1 MAASLKE
8 VDLHTR
14 FLDKRAEL
22 VRRQQRVANDLR
34 QVPVVPIAANLAEQ
48 AVERNHEVLQRIT
61 ESAQVE
67 IKAIDRAL
75 ARLANGCYGE
85 CVHCGQTINTRRLQ
99 AWPYA
104 EYCAA
109 CAAADISSQ

>member
-34 QVPVVPIAANLAEQ
+34 RVTGVVAASFAEQ
-48 AVERNHEVLQRIT
+48 AVERNNDEVLQRIS

-75 ARLANGCYGE
+75 QRLANGCYGE
-85 CVHCGQTINTRRLQ
+85 CVHCGQTINARRLQ

-104 EYCAA
+104 EYCVA
-109 CAAADISSQ
+109 CAASDISLQ